1 MVDEKFE
8 KNVREGRKV
17 VSTHGVKDRINKK
30 LSETNKNFE
39 DDKFA
44 VKTIRAARKQKHN
57 KNKSYK
63 NNR

>member
-8 KNVREGRKV
+8 KNVRDGRKV
-17 VSTHGVKDRINKK
+17 ISTHGLKDRVNKK
-30 LSETNKNFE
+30 LSDVNKKFE

-44 VKTIRAARKQKHN
+44 VRTIRAARKQKHN
-57 KNKSYK
+57 KERYK